1 MLSLVGLS
9 SKSSIASSREIG
21 SWSTSEEEE
30 GSEIEDPSSLS
41 GEIGSTSCT
50 SEDEEDSE
58 LDVPTSVEVCTV
70 DDERRDERV

>member
-41 GEIGSTSCT
+41 GEI
-50 SEDEEDSE
+50 SEEEDSE
-58 LDVPTSVEVCTV
+58 LDVPRSEEDCTV